1 MRPAGPAW
9 SRQPGPGSGRLAGRA
24 QAGVRV
30 TAVRSDDLV
39 PRRAGRVLVV
49 DDDNRVL
56 LLHGF
61 DPANPEHP
69 FWFTVGGGADAG
81 ESLAAA
87 AAREL
92 REEVGLSVEISAL
105 GEPVWQRV
113 TEFGFDGT
121 RYRQDE
127 EYFLLRVR
135 PFRVSLAGLDQLEQD
150 TVDAYRWWDPA
161 ELESSGEE
169 FHPPDLP
176 RLLRELG

>member
-1 MRPAGPAW
+1 MA
-9 SRQPGPGSGRLAGRA
+9 
-24 QAGVRV
+24 
-30 TAVRSDDLV
+30 AVRIDDLV

-49 DDDNRVL
+49 DDDDRVL

-61 DPANPEHP
+61 DPADPEHP

-92 REEVGLSVEISAL
+92 REEVGLSVEVSAL
-105 GEPVWQRV
+105 GEPVWRRV
-113 TEFGFDGT
+113 TEFGFDGI

-150 TVDAYRWWDPA
+150 TVDDCRWWDPA
-161 ELESSGEE
+161 QLESSGEA

-176 RLLRELG
+176 RLLRELGRRQQPG